1 MARRAA
7 GPAGV
12 TASAATAALLP
23 VGDAYLGDLDGP
35 TDADWIRAELT
46 AGAGYLVTI
55 AARDPDGDG
64 PRRGARDT
72 ILEIYNE
79 QQELIASMDDQ
90 ALVDSVLPVGGFHPQ
105 LDFTPASGGVHYFRV
120 SSFISP
126 NKDNSGGYRL
136 ELEETRPAPDPA
148 PGAGPGG
155 DPDGGTETSAP
166 VAMVDDGAEAARL
179 EVGGVHLGV
188 LDGPSDSAWITAT
201 LTGGTTYILAVAS
214 RDPDGGGPL
223 SGAKDTE
230 LKIYNGQDDLVASAD
245 DQALVNGVLPV
256 GGMHPRLSFTP
267 GADGDYFFRVS
278 SFIFPGE
285 DYSGG
290 YQLELTEA
298 PAPPPAPE
306 PDPDPDP
313 APGPDADPDTGGPSF
328 QPGPDPNP
336 GDPDPDPAPDPDPDP
351 APDTDGPTDD
361 GDGDPEPEPGGPL
374 DDWIKENI
382 GDDSDG
388 RGPGTQPPPGGWPDT
403 IPENTKLSEIES
415 ESEPDPDPPNPNP
428 GPAPAPEQQEPPYV
442 LHTGAERDHSHPL
455 TAYTF
460 YSGGP
465 RHDEEKGN
473 HPEKALTGAA
483 DFDGELANE
492 EHLQAF
498 RLVYAGGKKEE
509 DGYVWYGHDET
520 ATFSNRI
527 NGKAEGVPHTK
538 YLVGGYGD
546 DVLDVSG
553 AFYGGNY
560 LYGDGLKVPAL
571 SYAELRLIATG
582 AVPIDRTR
590 TDNGP
595 VETFGYGHDRLIGG
609 PSGDYLYGAGGND
622 HLDGGNG
629 HDYLD
634 GGPGN
639 DLLKLAGSGSLI
651 GGRGY
656 DVFDVSSA
664 RGTVRIWD
672 FQDGADKIK
681 IGVATETN
689 LQWEMDDKAY
699 ETEDARG
706 WGDNDTPAVGLD
718 ILGSLNNSLYIIGAD
733 LADLQ
738 FEVVGGDLFIV

>member
-1 MARRAA
+1 M
-7 GPAGV
+7 
-12 TASAATAALLP
+12 TASAAMAALLP

-90 ALVDSVLPVGGFHPQ
+90 EFVDSVLPVGGFHPQ

-126 NKDNSGGYRL
+126 GKDNSGGYRL
-136 ELEETRPAPDPA
+136 ELGETRPAPDPA
-148 PGAGPGG
+148 LGAGAGPGG
-155 DPDGGTETSAP
+155 DPNGGAETSAP
-166 VAMVDDGAEAARL
+166 VAMVDDGAEASRL

-188 LDGPSDSAWITAT
+188 LNGPSDSNWITAA

-223 SGAKDTE
+223 SGAKDTKLE
-230 LKIYNGQDDLVASAD
+230 IYNGQDELVASMD

-267 GADGDYFFRVS
+267 SADGDYFFRVS

-298 PAPPPAPE
+298 PAPPPAP
-306 PDPDPDP
+306 DPDPDP
-313 APGPDADPDTGGPSF
+313 APGPDADPDPEPDPA
-328 QPGPDPNP
+328 PGPDP
-336 GDPDPDPAPDPDPDP
+336 DPNP

-415 ESEPDPDPPNPNP
+415 ETESEPDPDPPNPNP

-442 LHTGAERDHSHPL
+442 LHHAGRTLAFHSHHPL
-455 TAYTF
+455 MVYEL
-460 YSGGP
+460 YPGRVWHNIDRDDHLNSYL
-465 RHDEEKGN
+465 N
-473 HPEKALTGAA
+473 HEHTNTYYEKALTGAA
-483 DFDGELANE
+483 GFAGSEQNPLEGNY
-492 EHLQAF
+492 H
-498 RLVYAGGKKEE
+498 LVYAGGKKAEA
-509 DGYVWYGHDET
+509 GYIWYGHDET
-520 ATFSNRI
+520 ETFNNRLV
-527 NGKAEGVPHTK
+527 GHSGGPKV
-538 YLVGGYGD
+538 LVGGYGD
-546 DVLDVSG
+546 DVLDFSG
-553 AFYGGNY
+553 ALNPNRGHY

-571 SYAELRLIATG
+571 TREQLRKLATG
-582 AVPIDRTR
+582 EVPFDRTR
-590 TDNGP
+590 PDNGP
-595 VETFGYGHDRLIGG
+595 AETFGHGNDTLTGG
-609 PSGDYLYGAGGND
+609 PGDDYLYGAGGND
-622 HLDGGNG
+622 TLRGGGGRNR
-629 HDYLD
+629 LD
-634 GGPGN
+634 GGPG
-639 DLLKLAGSGSLI
+639 DDTLISTGTFRTGGREDRDALI
-651 GGRGY
+651 GGPGR
-656 DVFDVSSA
+656 DLFDVSQSA
-664 RGTVRIWD
+664 IAHIWD
-672 FQDGADKIK
+672 FQDGADRIK

-689 LQWEMDDKAY
+689 RQWEIEQIATETSVYAY
-699 ETEDARG
+699 TPPGSANGVRFPILAD
-706 WGDNDTPAVGLD
+706 GDGYLMIVGV
-718 ILGSLNNSLYIIGAD
+718 SFN
-733 LADLQ
+733 DLQ

>member
-1 MARRAA
+1 M
-7 GPAGV
+7 
-12 TASAATAALLP
+12 TTSAATAALLP
-23 VGDAYLGDLDGP
+23 VGDVFLGDLDGP

-90 ALVDSVLPVGGFHPQ
+90 AFVDSVLPVGGFHPQ

-126 NKDNSGGYRL
+126 GKDNSGGYRL

-155 DPDGGTETSAP
+155 DPDSGTETSTP

-188 LDGPSDSAWITAT
+188 LDGPSDSDWITAT

-214 RDPDGGGPL
+214 RDPDSGGPL
-223 SGAKDTE
+223 SGAKDTKLE
-230 LKIYNGQDDLVASAD
+230 IYNGQDELVASMD

-298 PAPPPAPE
+298 PAPPPAPD

-313 APGPDADPDTGGPSF
+313 APGPDADPDPE
-328 QPGPDPNP
+328 
-336 GDPDPDPAPDPDPDP
+336 PDPAPGPDPDP

-361 GDGDPEPEPGGPL
+361 GDGDGPGDGGEQLWRTIIGDRDNEPNEPE
-374 DDWIKENI
+374 
-382 GDDSDG
+382 
-388 RGPGTQPPPGGWPDT
+388 
-403 IPENTKLSEIES
+403 
-415 ESEPDPDPPNPNP
+415 
-428 GPAPAPEQQEPPYV
+428 EPPYV
-442 LHTGAERDHSHPL
+442 LHHAGRTLAFHSHHPL
-455 TAYTF
+455 MVYEL
-460 YSGGP
+460 YPGRVWHNIDRDDHLNSYL
-465 RHDEEKGN
+465 N
-473 HPEKALTGAA
+473 HEHTNTYYEKALTGAA
-483 DFDGELANE
+483 GFAGSEQNPLEGNY
-492 EHLQAF
+492 H
-498 RLVYAGGKKEE
+498 LVYAGGKKAEA
-509 DGYVWYGHDET
+509 GYIWYGHDET
-520 ATFSNRI
+520 ETFNNRLV
-527 NGKAEGVPHTK
+527 GHSGGPKV
-538 YLVGGYGD
+538 LVGGYGD
-546 DVLDVSG
+546 DVLDFSG
-553 AFYGGNY
+553 ALNPNRGHY

-571 SYAELRLIATG
+571 TREQLRKLATG
-582 AVPIDRTR
+582 EVPFDRTR
-590 TDNGP
+590 PDNGP
-595 VETFGYGHDRLIGG
+595 AETFGHGNDTLTGG
-609 PSGDYLYGAGGND
+609 PGDDYLYGAGGND
-622 HLDGGNG
+622 TLRGGGGRNR
-629 HDYLD
+629 LD
-634 GGPGN
+634 GGPG
-639 DLLKLAGSGSLI
+639 DDTLISTGTFRTGGREDRDALI
-651 GGRGY
+651 GGPGR
-656 DVFDVSSA
+656 DLFDVSQSA
-664 RGTVRIWD
+664 IAHIWD
-672 FQDGADKIK
+672 FQDGADRIK

-689 LQWEMDDKAY
+689 RQWEIEQIATETSVYAY
-699 ETEDARG
+699 TPPGSANGVRFPILAD
-706 WGDNDTPAVGLD
+706 GDGYLMIVGV
-718 ILGSLNNSLYIIGAD
+718 SFN
-733 LADLQ
+733 DLQ